1 MIKLTP
7 DEDER
12 VLVVELHGTISE
24 DDYDQA
30 AEQLQKSY
38 PQFGVRLRGGTRGG
52 IGLLLDYGALE
63 GWELGA
69 KTLGTISGKMIS
81 DVVRRVAVV
90 ADDRWSDEE
99 QRLADVAGKA
109 EVRMF
114 KPDERVQARAWLTE
128 G

>member
-1 MIKLTP
+1 
-7 DEDER
+7 
-12 VLVVELHGTISE
+12 
-24 DDYDQA
+24 
-30 AEQLQKSY
+30 
-38 PQFGVRLRGGTRGG
+38 
-52 IGLLLDYGALE
+52 
-63 GWELGA
+63 
-69 KTLGTISGKMIS
+69 MIS